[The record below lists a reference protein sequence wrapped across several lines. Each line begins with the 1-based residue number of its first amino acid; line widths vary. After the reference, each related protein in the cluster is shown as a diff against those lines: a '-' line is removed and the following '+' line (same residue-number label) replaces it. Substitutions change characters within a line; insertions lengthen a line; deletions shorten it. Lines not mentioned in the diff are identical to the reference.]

1 MITLQFCGGA
11 RSVTGGN
18 YLVDNGRVKFLLECG
33 MAQGSQEAEQSNYE
47 PFAYEPSVIDFL
59 IVTHAH
65 IDHMGR
71 VPKLVKDGFD
81 APIYSTPPTK
91 DISRIA
97 LEDSV
102 SVMKNEK
109 TETPLLFDMED
120 VNASFDLWETVPYD
134 EVVDI
139 NEDVSFRL
147 RDAGHILGSSIVEVW
162 VTDHDEERKKK
173 IVLSGD
179 MGNIP
184 SVLLNQYAY
193 IEQADY
199 VLVESVYGD
208 RIHEDNSE
216 RSLILKKALKDTIER
231 QSTLLI
237 PTFAIERTQ
246 DLIYEMND
254 LVTNNDGSGKRLGRV
269 GEVDVYLDSPMG
281 IEVTKVFR
289 KYTQYLNESARKHA
303 KNDEIFQFPFF
314 TMTSST
320 EESMEINTAPNP
332 KVIMAGA
339 GMSTGGRIL
348 YHEERYLENPD
359 NIILFVGHQV
369 AGTTGYA
376 IKEGDTPIYIHGSPV
391 ENNIEKRVIDGYS
404 GHADQAMLLN
414 WLAEFQTNP
423 EKVFIVQGDKA
434 ASEALAHKARHVL
447 GQKTCVPRPNELV
460 SL

>member
-1 MITLQFCGGA
+1 
-11 RSVTGGN
+11 
-18 YLVDNGRVKFLLECG
+18 
-33 MAQGSQEAEQSNYE
+33 
-47 PFAYEPSVIDFL
+47 
-59 IVTHAH
+59 
-65 IDHMGR
+65 
-71 VPKLVKDGFD
+71 
-81 APIYSTPPTK
+81 
-91 DISRIA
+91 
-97 LEDSV
+97 
-102 SVMKNEK
+102 
-109 TETPLLFDMED
+109 
-120 VNASFDLWETVPYD
+120 
-134 EVVDI
+134 
-139 NEDVSFRL
+139 
-147 RDAGHILGSSIVEVW
+147 
-162 VTDHDEERKKK
+162 
-173 IVLSGD
+173 

-269 GEVDVYLDSPMG
+269 GEIDVYLDSPMG

-414 WLAEFQTNP
+414 WLSEFQTNP

-447 GQKTCVPRPNELV
+447 GYKTCVPRPNELV

>member
-1 MITLQFCGGA
+1 MISLQFCGGA

-18 YLVDNGRVKFLLECG
+18 YLIDNGRSKFLLECG
-33 MAQGSQEAEQSNYE
+33 MQQGSPEDEKANYE
-47 PFAYEPSVIDFL
+47 DFPYDPSVIDFL

-81 APIYSTPPTK
+81 GPIYSTPPTK

-102 SVMKNEK
+102 SIMKEEHSDK
-109 TETPLLFDMED
+109 PPLFEMED
-120 VNASFDLWETVPYD
+120 VNAAFDLWETVPYEEVIDID
-134 EVVDI
+134 EDI
-139 NEDVSFRL
+139 SFRL
-147 RDAGHILGSSIVEVW
+147 REAGHILGSSIIEVW

-179 MGNIP
+179 MGNVP
-184 SVLLNQYAY
+184 SVLLKQYAY
-193 IEQADY
+193 VEQADY

-216 RSLILKKALKDTIER
+216 RTAILKQALQDTIDR
-231 QSTLLI
+231 NATLLI

-246 DLIYEMND
+246 DLIYEMNN
-254 LVTNNDGSGKRLGRV
+254 LVTNNDGSGKSLGRV
-269 GEVDVYLDSPMG
+269 GEIDVYLDSPMA

-289 KYTQYLNESARKHA
+289 KYAEYFKKEVSKQAEHDKLF
-303 KNDEIFQFPFF
+303 DFPFF
-314 TMTSST
+314 NMTSSR
-320 EESMEINTAPNP
+320 EESMQINTAPNP

-348 YHEERYLENPD
+348 YHEERYLEDSQNL
-359 NIILFVGHQV
+359 ILFVGHQV
-369 AGTTGYA
+369 TGTTGYA
-376 IKEGDTPIYIHGSPV
+376 IKEGTSPIYIHGSPV
-391 ENNIEKRVIDGYS
+391 KNNIEKRELDGYS
-404 GHADQAMLLN
+404 GHADQSMLLE
-414 WLAEFQTNP
+414 WLSGFQTEP
-423 EKVFIVQGDKA
+423 RKVFVVQGEEN
-434 ASEALAHKARHVL
+434 ASEALAHKARHIL
-447 GQKTCVPRPNELV
+447 GYKTCVPRPGEVV